1 MLTPDRRK
9 RVYEMNTA
17 QSEPTSSHIPRTL
30 LRFGLATAIVLLAIY
45 FSLGRSAFEKIA
57 TALAMPC
64 GLIWYLLLFSVMF
77 SIASRQRQLAAL
89 FSLIC
94 LMFMTFGSGLLAS
107 FLAATIEAPFAEIDP
122 FEQRPYDY
130 VIVLGGGATQGANE
144 RFQGNSSGDRLILAA
159 QLYYEGVTSR
169 LICTGTKIP
178 ELTKSD
184 NDPGALSLS
193 ILEKLGV
200 PPNAIERVDGRTTS
214 EEMKSLGERFKD
226 SKKRIGILTS
236 AWHLRRAT
244 RLAEKNG
251 LAAEPLPADFL
262 SGPANGWTPAE
273 WLLSI
278 IPQADNFMTTT
289 KISKEYLGAFIG
301 R

>member
-1 MLTPDRRK
+1 
-9 RVYEMNTA
+9 MNTA
-17 QSEPTSSHIPRTL
+17 QSEASQPRILKTL
-30 LRFGLATAIVLLAIY
+30 VRFGLATAFVLLAIY
-45 FSLGRSAFEKIA
+45 LGLGRSAFEKIA

-64 GLIWYLLLFSVMF
+64 GLIWYLMLFSVVLSM
-77 SIASRQRQLAAL
+77 ASGQRRLAAL
-89 FSLIC
+89 SSLIC
-94 LMFMTFGSGLLAS
+94 LMFMTLGSGILASLLAS
-107 FLAATIEAPFAEIDP
+107 TIEAPFAEIDP

-130 VIVLGGGATQGANE
+130 VVVLGGGATQGANE

-178 ELTKSD
+178 ELTKSN

-244 RLAEKNG
+244 RLAQRNG
-251 LAAEPLPADFL
+251 LNAEPLPADFL
-262 SGPANGWTPAE
+262 SGPSNGWTAAE

-278 IPQADNFMTTT
+278 IPQADNFTTTT